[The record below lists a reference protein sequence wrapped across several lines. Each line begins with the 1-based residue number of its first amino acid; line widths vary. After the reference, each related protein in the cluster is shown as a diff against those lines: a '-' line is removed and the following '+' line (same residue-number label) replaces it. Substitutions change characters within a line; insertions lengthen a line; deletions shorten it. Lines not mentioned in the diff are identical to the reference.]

1 MQKTIKIVILWGLK
15 TDSYYT
21 VKGDA
26 ISEIKEKG
34 SRFIAYA
41 YKVTDVKE
49 VDEKVA
55 LLRKEHYSARHHCYA
70 YRIGVGGA
78 INRANDDGEPSGTA
92 GRPILGQLM
101 SAEVSDTLVVVVRYF
116 GGILLG
122 TSGLIVAYKGATAA
136 VLEEAGREEK
146 VLRELVEVEIAY
158 AEVDRIMKI
167 VKRRELTTHPI
178 EYKGV
183 GCIIKIEVRQSE
195 KEDLLTEIN
204 NRYNK

>member
-1 MQKTIKIVILWGLK
+1 MWGLK

-55 LLRKEHYSARHHCYA
+55 ALRREHYNARHHCYA

-92 GRPILGQLM
+92 GRPILGQLL
-101 SAEVSDTLVVVVRYF
+101 SAELSDTLVVVVRYF

-146 VLRELVEVEIAY
+146 VLREWVEVEIAY

-167 VKRRELTTHPI
+167 VKRRELTVAPI
-178 EYKGV
+178 KYKGV

>member
-55 LLRKEHYSARHHCYA
+55 ALRREHYNARHHCYA

-92 GRPILGQLM
+92 GRPILGQLL
-101 SAEVSDTLVVVVRYF
+101 SAELSDTLVVVVRYF

-146 VLRELVEVEIAY
+146 VLREWVEVEIAY

-167 VKRRELTTHPI
+167 VKRRELTVAPI
-178 EYKGV
+178 KYKGV